1 MKKIILSFLFLAS
14 LVFSMKFTVVTD
26 IDYPPFTYIDQ
37 DGKLVGISPKL
48 WELFSQRTGIEI
60 ELIPMN
66 WDDALQ
72 TAREGKTDI
81 IDLIFVTEERKKF
94 LDYSIEIYKLTSSI
108 YYHDHLPTLR
118 NLKDLTP
125 YVVGVKKGDALYEI
139 AKSSNP
145 SVQFRFYDT
154 YAELFVALKNHEVE
168 VILIDDVPAEYY
180 LHRFDMIYQVKK
192 SEPFT
197 ENSLH
202 WAVPKEKGY
211 ILTMLNNGLEKISPK
226 EIKDIVL
233 SMLPRAGIDPSIISI
248 TLIIT
253 SILIAA
259 LLFFFGLS
267 IYLRKAINKATK
279 ELNQKNE
286 QLSAYNEELE
296 AQSEEIK
303 AMNEELERVL
313 SELEKANTNFM
324 NTLNLIDEAFNLQE
338 NEEIFLRRA
347 FNLIFDMFAR
357 ADVGNISLFEG
368 KIWRVIEARGFDK
381 NSINVLNIPSNE
393 LYVPDRAI
401 IVKDIRSIDIK
412 RMREDIFLEIEKII
426 PKPSYTMIIPMKIAD
441 EIIGDIV
448 LETKQDS
455 GKIFTEHD
463 LRMAESLAQ
472 IVTSFFLIRRYISVR
487 EELNRQIVS
496 MLVKALEYYD
506 KYTQGH
512 SHRVAQL
519 CKNMARKIGLS
530 EAELELAGLLH
541 DVGKICVPQSILN
554 KDGYLTDEE
563 FEFVKQHPIKGY
575 ELVTSIKGMERIAKI
590 ILYHHERYDGKGY
603 PVGLKG
609 EKIPMESQIIFIADS
624 FDAMT
629 TARPYR
635 KIPMAIEEAIQE
647 IKNCSGTQFNPDLV
661 KVFIETIC
669 E

>member
-1 MKKIILSFLFLAS
+1 MKKIILSFLFFAS

-37 DGKLVGISPKL
+37 DGRLVGISPKL

-72 TAREGKTDI
+72 TAREGKADV

-94 LDYSIEIYKLTSSI
+94 FDYSIEIYRLTSSI
-108 YYHDHLPTLR
+108 YYHDHLPTLK
-118 NLKDLTP
+118 NFKDLSP

-145 SVQFRFYDT
+145 SIQFRFYDT

-168 VILIDDVPAEYY
+168 IILMDDVPAEYY

-202 WAVPKEKGY
+202 WAVPKGKEY
-211 ILTMLNNGLEKISPK
+211 ILTLLNNGLEKISPK
-226 EIKDIVL
+226 EIKSIVL
-233 SMLPRAGIDPSIISI
+233 SMLPHAGIDPSIISI

-253 SILIAA
+253 SILIVA
-259 LLFFFGLS
+259 LLFFFSLNV
-267 IYLRKAINKATK
+267 YLRKAVHKSTK

-286 QLSAYNEELE
+286 QLNAYNEELE

-324 NTLNLIDEAFNLQE
+324 STLNLIDEAFNFQE
-338 NEEIFLRRA
+338 NGEIFLRRA
-347 FNLIFDMFAR
+347 FNLIFDMFAQT
-357 ADVGNISLFEG
+357 DVGNISLFEG
-368 KIWRVIEARGFDK
+368 KTWRVIEARGFDK
-381 NSINVLNIPSNE
+381 NSINVLNISSSE
-393 LYVPDRAI
+393 LYIPDRAV

-412 RMREDIFLEIEKII
+412 RMREDIFVKIERII

-441 EIIGDIV
+441 EIIGNIV

-463 LRMAESLAQ
+463 LKMAESLAK

-487 EELNRQIVS
+487 EELNKQIVS

-512 SHRVAQL
+512 SDRVAQL
-519 CKNMARKIGLS
+519 CKKMARKIGLS
-530 EAELELAGLLH
+530 EAELELAALLH
-541 DVGKICVPQSILN
+541 DVGKICVPQNILN
-554 KDGYLTDEE
+554 KDSYLTDEE
-563 FEFVKQHPIKGY
+563 FEFIKQHPIKGY
-575 ELVTSIKGMERIAKI
+575 ELVSSINGMERIAKI
-590 ILYHHERYDGKGY
+590 ILFHHERYDGKGY

-609 EKIPMESQIIFIADS
+609 EKIPMESQMIFIADS

-635 KIPMAIEEAIQE
+635 KVPMTVEQAIQE

-661 KVFIETIC
+661 KVFIEMIC